1 MRLSE
6 ERITIISE
14 NILDELEKNKYIEL
28 NGEREDVLY
37 LVEDTILDDLA
48 VEDNLDDEIRTLLRD
63 YENEMDK
70 QNIPY
75 HQMFKMI
82 MWFVLK
88 KIRKESY

>member
-14 NILDELEKNKYIEL
+14 QILDELEKNEFIEV

-48 VEDNLDDEIRTLLRD
+48 VEDNLDEEIRTLLRD

-82 MWFVLK
+82 KSKLV
-88 KIRKESY
+88 KERNLIL